1 MKRLLRNAAFRW
13 ESLLFLA
20 LGAAL
25 GGLSFAVN
33 RTAGAAALITAL
45 ALYALYVCLSLLHYR
60 RMAALADE
68 LDRIV
73 HGQESFALDRF
84 SEGELSVLQSELSKL
99 LVALRSQSES
109 LKADRVF
116 LADSLADISHQL
128 KTPLT
133 SMNLAAAMLAE
144 PTLSEERRRELAR
157 DLQRQLGRLEW
168 LVTALLKLSR
178 LDAGTVELSPAVFT
192 ARDLVDAAAEPL
204 LIALEVRDV
213 ALRRE
218 NVGDQAIRA
227 DLAWCA
233 EAVGNIL
240 KNCLEH
246 TPPGGRVT
254 VTAAETSIYV
264 ELTVTDTGPGIDP
277 EDLPHLFERFYRGRD
292 AGAQSA
298 GIGLA
303 LARTILQSSNATVKA
318 ENAHAG
324 GAQFT
329 IRFYKVS
336 AL

>member
-1 MKRLLRNAAFRW
+1 MKRLLRNSAFRW

-20 LGAAL
+20 LGAAAS
-25 GGLSFAVN
+25 GLAFAVS
-33 RTAGAAALITAL
+33 RAAGGAALTVSAAM
-45 ALYALYVCLSLLHYR
+45 YALYVCLSLRHYR

-68 LDRIV
+68 LDRIT

-99 LVALRSQSES
+99 LVTLRSQSES

-144 PTLSEERRRELAR
+144 PALSEERRRELAR

-178 LDAGTVELSPAVFT
+178 LDAGTVELSPAPIT
-192 ARDLVDAAAEPL
+192 AAQLLDAAAEPL
-204 LIALEVRDV
+204 LIALELRNVE
-213 ALRRE
+213 LRRE
-218 NVGDQAIRA
+218 NVGDQRITA

-254 VTAAETSIYV
+254 VTASENAIYT
-264 ELTVTDTGPGIDP
+264 ELLISDNGPGIDP

-303 LARTILQSSNATVKA
+303 LARTILQSANAAVKA
-318 ENAHAG
+318 ENAHTG

-329 IRFYKVS
+329 VRFYKGTV
-336 AL
+336 

>member
-1 MKRLLRNAAFRW
+1 MRNAAFRR

-20 LGAAL
+20 LGAAVSAL
-25 GGLSFAVN
+25 ALAVS
-33 RTAGAAALITAL
+33 RASGAAALSACL
-45 ALYALYVCLSLLHYR
+45 AMYALYLGLSLRHYR
-60 RMAALADE
+60 QMAALADE
-68 LDRIV
+68 LDRII
-73 HGQESFALDRF
+73 HGQESFSLDRV

-99 LVALRSQSES
+99 LVTLRSQSES
-109 LKADRVF
+109 LRADRVF

-144 PTLSEERRRELAR
+144 PELSEERRRELAR

-178 LDAGTVELSPAVFT
+178 LDAGTVELSPAPFT
-192 ARDLVDAAAEPL
+192 AGELVDAAAEPL
-204 LIALEVRDV
+204 LIALELRNV
-213 ALRRE
+213 ALCRE
-218 NVGDQAIRA
+218 NVGTQRITA

-233 EAVGNIL
+233 EALGNIL

-254 VTAAETSIYV
+254 VSAAETAIYV
-264 ELTVTDTGPGIDP
+264 ELTIADTGPGIDP

-318 ENAHAG
+318 ENAHTG

-329 IRFYKVS
+329 VRFYKGTV
-336 AL
+336 